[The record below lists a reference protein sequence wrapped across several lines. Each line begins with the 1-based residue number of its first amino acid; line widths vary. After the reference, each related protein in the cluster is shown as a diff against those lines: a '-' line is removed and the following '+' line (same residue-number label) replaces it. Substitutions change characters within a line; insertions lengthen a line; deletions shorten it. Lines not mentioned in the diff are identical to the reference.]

1 MGDGSRPLSTLE
13 RAAVNLV
20 RAERTL
26 REIVKLVLAQPGS
39 NLGVNP
45 LVARGHGDVDQARAR
60 LVAEV
65 ERRRR

>member
-1 MGDGSRPLSTLE
+1 MGDGTRPLTALE
-13 RAAVNLV
+13 RAAVNFV

-45 LVARGHGDVDQARAR
+45 LVARGQGDVAEARAR
-60 LVAEV
+60 LVAEA